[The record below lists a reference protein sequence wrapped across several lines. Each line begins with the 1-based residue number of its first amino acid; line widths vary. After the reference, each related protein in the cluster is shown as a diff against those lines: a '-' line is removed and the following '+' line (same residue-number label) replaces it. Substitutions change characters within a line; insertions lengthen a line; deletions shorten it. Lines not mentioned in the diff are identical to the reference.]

1 MTEPKEKKE
10 CERRRDRRE
19 IVRGREEKEERRRQR
34 GRERER
40 ERERDLRS
48 CLLFEYGHLYKS
60 LDIFI
65 IRFSF

>member
-34 GRERER
+34 GRERMETV
-40 ERERDLRS
+40 S
-48 CLLFEYGHLYKS
+48 VHYS
-60 LDIFI
+60 L
-65 IRFSF
+65 SGL